1 MSSEP
6 PVSDCLICDR
16 VQMAREGRN
25 PFLIAEFDHTI
36 FVVGDHQFHRGYSL
50 VLLKAHLPPS

>member
-1 MSSEP
+1 
-6 PVSDCLICDR
+6 VSDCLICDR